1 MFKKLSLA
9 LAAMLVTGAVLLIS
23 GSAFA
28 QGTLSLGGAV
38 RLNSTATSTS
48 TCNNKACLLTTP
60 SLTNVSGSEYAI
72 TITNSEAASGDA
84 AICAVVGGTNTAG
97 QPLCQAIPG
106 SGSVA
111 VTIANSGATTLNGT
125 LTFLLW
131 VLKP

>member
-9 LAAMLVTGAVLLIS
+9 LAAIVLVTGAAY
-23 GSAFA
+23 G

-38 RLNSTATSTS
+38 RLNATSTSTS
-48 TCNNKACLLTTP
+48 TCNNKACLLTTS
-60 SLTNVSGSEYAI
+60 SLTNVSGSEYTV

-84 AICAVVGGTNTAG
+84 VICQVVGGTNTAG
-97 QPLCQAIPG
+97 QPVCQGIAG

-111 VTIANSGATTLNGT
+111 VQIANAGATTLNGT
-125 LTFLLW
+125 VQFLLW